1 MLQVNMEGLD
11 NIIQECY
18 KTKIPLFIAGGV
30 GIGKSHRIRY
40 WAEELA
46 KKENKKFLDWAKTS
60 INQKLEAIKNAD
72 DYFVFCDQRISQKD
86 PTDLQGIFN
95 LANKDMLDYIP
106 HSWCLYYT
114 QEKAHGVIFFDEIN
128 LATPLVSGSAYQ
140 IIHDRVISDR
150 KLSDEVFI
158 VSAGNRACDKA
169 YVFEMPL
176 PLEDRFV
183 QVELMVDA
191 DAWCNW
197 AIEQGVSPHLISF
210 IKWKPT
216 YIYKINDKRTDK
228 SSTPRGITRADKLM
242 KGKSITEASVIDL
255 ISSSVGQAFATEFL
269 AYVKLFQKL
278 DWKKI
283 FENPKMVQT
292 FEVDKKYALMG
303 GMVELFNKTPEQN
316 VFDDIMGVIMH
327 IDEDYAIITL
337 RQIVA
342 TKRPEFK
349 RCIKKA
355 KLTDNFI
362 QKYAKYFVDI
372 S

>member
-1 MLQVNMEGLD
+1 MLQVNMVGLD
-11 NIIQECY
+11 SIIQECY
-18 KTKIPLFIAGGV
+18 KEKVPLFISGGV

-40 WAEELA
+40 WAEEFA
-46 KKENKKFLDWAKTS
+46 KQGNRKFVDWAKTS
-60 INQKLEAIKNAD
+60 TVEKLECIKNAK

-95 LANKDMLDYIP
+95 LTNTGMLEYIP

-114 QEKAHGVIFFDEIN
+114 QPGAGGVIFFDEIN
-128 LATPLVSGSAYQ
+128 LATPIVSGSAYQ
-140 IIHDRVISDR
+140 IIHDRIISDR
-150 KLSDEVFI
+150 KLADDVFI

-169 YVFEMPL
+169 CTFEMPL
-176 PLEDRFV
+176 PLEDRFC

-191 DAWCNW
+191 EAWCDW
-197 AIEQGVSPHLISF
+197 AITQGVSPHLISF

-216 YIYKINDKRTDK
+216 WIYKINDKRTDK
-228 SSTPRGITRADKLM
+228 SSTPRGITRANTLIKDKD
-242 KGKSITEASVIDL
+242 ITLQLVHQL
-255 ISSSVGQAFATEFL
+255 ISSSVGEAFATEFN

-283 FENPKMVQT
+283 FDNPKIVVD
-292 FEVDKKYALMG
+292 FEIDKKYALMG
-303 GMVELFNKTPEQN
+303 GMVEIFNKTPQQTQ
-316 VFDDIMGVIMH
+316 FDSIMGVLMH

-342 TKRPEFK
+342 SKRLEFS

-355 KLTDNFI
+355 KLSQNFI
-362 QKYAKYFVDI
+362 QKYAKYFIDGV
-372 S
+372 

>member
-1 MLQVNMEGLD
+1 MLQVNMSGLD
-11 NIIQECY
+11 GIIKECY
-18 KTKIPLFIAGGV
+18 DAKIPLFIAGGV

-40 WAEELA
+40 WSEEMA
-46 KKENKKFLDWAKTS
+46 KKQNKKFLDWADTGMD
-60 INQKLEAIKNAD
+60 QKLEAIKNAD

-95 LANKDMLDYIP
+95 LSNKDMLDYIP

-114 QEKAHGVIFFDEIN
+114 QEKAHGIIFFDEIN

-150 KLSDEVFI
+150 KLAKDIFI

-176 PLEDRFV
+176 PLEDRFM
-183 QVELMVDA
+183 QVELMVDS
-191 DAWCNW
+191 DSWCDW
-197 AIEQGVSPHLISF
+197 AIEQGISPHLISF

-228 SSTPRGITRADKLM
+228 SSTPRGITRANTLI
-242 KGKSITEASVIDL
+242 KGKTITDTVVHQLVSASV
-255 ISSSVGQAFATEFL
+255 GEAFATEFQ

-283 FENPKMVQT
+283 FDNPKSVQD
-292 FEVDKKYALMG
+292 FEIDKKYALMG
-303 GMVELFNKTPEQN
+303 GMVEIFIKTPVQIT
-316 VFDDIMGVIMH
+316 FDNIMGVLMH

-342 TKRPEFK
+342 GKKSEFR

-355 KLTDNFI
+355 KLADSFI
-362 QKYAKYFVDI
+362 QKYAKYFVDV
-372 S
+372 